1 MWQGGKGI
9 NFGALELGY
18 DEVRKLG
25 GLCGRCGENHATRD
39 CTYNKEELRC
49 EYPPCIDKQGHATKV
64 CHLLTKRCRLRI
76 CMDQRGHRSKSH
88 FIPDGMPPY
97 GRDERAAV
105 ELKRVFE
112 EYKGLLTEEEN
123 RCIARY
129 EGRVELWETAGKT
142 VTKEK
147 ED

>member
-1 MWQGGKGI
+1 M
-9 NFGALELGY
+9 ALLLEY

-25 GLCGRCGENHATRD
+25 GLCGRCGENHATRN

-49 EYPPCIDKQGHATKV
+49 EYPPCIDKKGHATKV

-76 CMDQRGHRSKSH
+76 CMDQRGHRAKSH

-112 EYKGLLTEEEN
+112 EYRGLLTEEEK